1 MIYFTANSPTGTRNM
16 NTTSFNLR
24 DIGEKSNTV
33 PESKASLSVVIPVY
47 NSEGIILDLHKK
59 LTNELSLL
67 VKNYEL
73 IFVNDSSPDNIW
85 TKIQLLA
92 KADPHVKAI
101 SLRRNFG
108 YDSALMAGL
117 NYVSYPY
124 VVIMDDDLQHNPE
137 DIPQLLSE
145 IEKGYD
151 VVYGN
156 FPLKKQ
162 SFVKNLGS
170 WFVGKLAQ
178 FIVNKPARLQ
188 ITSYKIFRKEI
199 AKGISQYGGPY
210 PYIDGLIFQMTS
222 SIHHVMINH
231 HERAQNKGGHGILKS
246 MGILFNFC
254 TTFSILPLRIAVF
267 LGLVISLGAGVFSI
281 GLVIVKLWLG
291 IDMEGWTSI
300 ILAITISGG
309 IQLIGLG
316 LLGEYVGRTYM
327 NINRQPQY
335 VIKET
340 ISIDSAQQLNEIK

>member
-1 MIYFTANSPTGTRNM
+1 MIYSTVKSPTGTKNI
-16 NTTSFNLR
+16 NITSFNLR

-222 SIHHVMINH
+222 
-231 HERAQNKGGHGILKS
+231 
-246 MGILFNFC
+246 
-254 TTFSILPLRIAVF
+254 
-267 LGLVISLGAGVFSI
+267 
-281 GLVIVKLWLG
+281 
-291 IDMEGWTSI
+291 
-300 ILAITISGG
+300 
-309 IQLIGLG
+309 
-316 LLGEYVGRTYM
+316 RT
-327 NINRQPQY
+327 
-335 VIKET
+335 
-340 ISIDSAQQLNEIK
+340 